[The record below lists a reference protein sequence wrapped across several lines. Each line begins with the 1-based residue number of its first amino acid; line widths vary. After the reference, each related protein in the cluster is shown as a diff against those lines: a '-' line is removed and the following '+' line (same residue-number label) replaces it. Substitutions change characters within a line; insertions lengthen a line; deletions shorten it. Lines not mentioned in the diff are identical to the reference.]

1 MTDFDFP
8 FFFNYPP
15 YFTLQPVKETR
26 EKQVELWTE
35 LILRYCRQQ
44 RAYILS
50 TSTADDNPLF
60 YNRKI
65 ERRLNQDARLLFLG
79 ELVSRGNARWLD
91 KDRRQCLVLWKK
103 LQEWADTVYS
113 LVRELGMQESV
124 MTVDELSSGDEVAG
138 TELEG
143 APHELLVEAL
153 KLLEAQGKAQL
164 FSGEGDLGVK
174 FF

>member
-8 FFFNYPP
+8 FFFSYPP

-35 LILRYCRQQ
+35 LILRYCRQS
-44 RAYILS
+44 RTFVLS
-50 TSTADDNPLF
+50 SDTSDDSPLF

-65 ERRLNQDARLLFLG
+65 ERRLNQDARLLLLG
-79 ELVSRGNARWLD
+79 ELVSRGNGRWLD
-91 KDRRQCLVLWKK
+91 KGRQQCLVLWKK
-103 LQEWADTVYS
+103 LEEWAATVYG
-113 LVRELGMQESV
+113 LVRELGMQEAV
-124 MTVDELSSGDEVAG
+124 MTVDELSSGDEVRG

-153 KLLEAQGKAQL
+153 KLLEAQGKAQI
-164 FSGEGDLGVK
+164 FAGEGDLGVK